1 MKTENNLDTDQIRG
15 LVWRLAIP
23 SMLAQFVSV
32 FYSIVDRMYI
42 GNIAGTGEIAL
53 AGVGICGPIV
63 TMISSVAFLVGV
75 GGSPL
80 MSIRL
85 GEKNQRAA
93 SQILANCFMLL
104 TILSVVIT
112 VISFMVKEKLLMWF
126 GASEAAFPYANDY
139 ITICLLGTVFAL
151 LSTGM
156 NQFIICQGFAK
167 TGMKSVLLG
176 AICNIVLDPVFM
188 FVFGLGVRGA
198 AVATVL
204 SQMASCAYVLKFLFG
219 DKPPIRITFGN
230 YDWQV
235 MKRVLMLGLSP
246 FLIIAFDNVLI
257 ISLNMVIRRY
267 GGESQGDMLLTCM
280 TIVQSF
286 MLMVTMPLGG
296 ITGGTQTILGYNF
309 GAGRPDRIKKAGF
322 HISSLALGFTT
333 IMFILAHT
341 VPQYFV
347 RIFTQNEA
355 YVELTVWAIKIYTM
369 GIIPLALQYAVVDG
383 FVGMGVA
390 KVAISLSMFRK
401 VIFLG
406 GAVLIPVWFGIEKI
420 FYTEPVS
427 DFISVVVS
435 LTVTLLTF
443 EQVIKGSGKPLTYG
457 NGGHIDEDCSNL

>member
-1 MKTENNLDTDQIRG
+1 
-15 LVWRLAIP
+15 
-23 SMLAQFVSV
+23 
-32 FYSIVDRMYI
+32 
-42 GNIAGTGEIAL
+42 
-53 AGVGICGPIV
+53 
-63 TMISSVAFLVGV
+63 
-75 GGSPL
+75 
-80 MSIRL
+80 MSIRM

-93 SQILANCFMLL
+93 SQILANCFLL
-104 TILSVVIT
+104 LAVLSVLFT
-112 VISFMVKEKLLMWF
+112 ISSFLAKEKLLMWF
-126 GASEAAFPYANDY
+126 GASEATFSYANDY

-176 AICNIVLDPVFM
+176 AVCNIVLDPVFM
-188 FVFGLGVRGA
+188 FVFGLEVRGA
-198 AVATVL
+198 AIATVL
-204 SQMASCAYVLKFLFG
+204 SQMASCFYVLRFLFG

-257 ISLNMVIRRY
+257 ISLNMLIQRY

-296 ITGGTQTILGYNF
+296 ITGGTQTILGYNY
-309 GAGRPDRIKKAGF
+309 GAGRPDRIKKAGI

-406 GAVLIPVWFGIEKI
+406 GAALIPVWFGIDKI

-427 DFISVVVS
+427 DFISVLVS
-435 LTVTLLTF
+435 VTVTLLVF
-443 EQVIKGSGKPLTYG
+443 DRVLKKREANKPLTYEG
-457 NGGHIDEDCSNL
+457 VE

>member
-1 MKTENNLDTDQIRG
+1 MTENNLDTDQIRG

-42 GNIAGTGEIAL
+42 GNISGTGEIAL

-63 TMISSVAFLVGV
+63 TMVSSVAFLVGV

-80 MSIRL
+80 MSIRM
-85 GEKNQRAA
+85 GEKNHRAA
-93 SQILANCFMLL
+93 SQILANCFLLL
-104 TILSVVIT
+104 TVLAAVIT
-112 VISFMVKEKLLMWF
+112 VFSLIIKDKLLMWF
-126 GASEAAFPYANDY
+126 GASEATFSYANDY

-151 LSTGM
+151 LATGM

-167 TGMKSVLLG
+167 VGMKSVILG
-176 AICNIVLDPVFM
+176 AVCNIALDPVFM
-188 FVFGLGVRGA
+188 FGFGLGVRGA
-198 AVATVL
+198 AIATVL
-204 SQMASCAYVLKFLFG
+204 SQMASCTYVLRFLFG
-219 DKPPIRITFGN
+219 DKPPIRITFGH
-230 YDWQV
+230 YDWQI
-235 MKRVLMLGLSP
+235 MRRVLLLGLSP

-257 ISLNMVIRRY
+257 IALNMIIQRY
-267 GGESQGDMLLTCM
+267 GGESQGDKLLTCM

-309 GAGRPDRIKKAGF
+309 GAGRPDRIKRAAG
-322 HISSLALGFTT
+322 HIGGLALVFTT

-347 RIFTQNEA
+347 RIFIRNEA

-369 GIIPLALQYAVVDG
+369 GIIPLALQYTVVDG
-383 FVGMGVA
+383 FVGMGAA

-401 VIFLG
+401 AVFLV
-406 GAVLIPVWFGIEKI
+406 GAALIPIWFGVEQI
-420 FYTEPVS
+420 FYIEPVS
-427 DFISVVVS
+427 DFASVVVS
-435 LTVTLLTF
+435 LTVTFLVFDRMVVKKTA
-443 EQVIKGSGKPLTYG
+443 
-457 NGGHIDEDCSNL
+457 D